1 MSTEENK
8 AKVRRMIEEVWNK
21 GDLAV
26 VDELVAPNY
35 VYHFPGREEIK
46 GPEGLKQFATIIRT
60 AFPDFHITIDD
71 MVAEG
76 DEVAC
81 RYTYQGTHKGEFLGI
96 APTGKQFKA
105 TGIMISHASGDKEV
119 EVWESIDRIGML
131 QQIGIIPPM
140 GQGGG

>member
-8 AKVRRMIEEVWNK
+8 AKVQRMIEEVFNK
-21 GDLAV
+21 GDLSV

-46 GPEGLKQFATIIRT
+46 GPEGLKQFATMIRT

-76 DEVAC
+76 DKVAC

-96 APTGKQFKA
+96 APTGKQFTA
-105 TGIMISHASGDKEV
+105 TGIMISHVRGDKEA

-131 QQIGIIPPM
+131 QQIGVIPPM
-140 GQGGG
+140 G

>member
-8 AKVRRMIEEVWNK
+8 AKVQRMIEEVWNK
-21 GDLAV
+21 GDLAL
-26 VDELVAPNY
+26 VDDLVAPNY
-35 VYHFPGREEIK
+35 VYHFPGREDIK
-46 GPEGLKQFATIIRT
+46 GSEGLKQFAIMLRT

-71 MVAEG
+71 IVAEG

-105 TGIMISHASGDKEV
+105 TGIMISHISGDKEV

-131 QQIGIIPPM
+131 QQIGVIPPM
-140 GQGGG
+140 GQGAG